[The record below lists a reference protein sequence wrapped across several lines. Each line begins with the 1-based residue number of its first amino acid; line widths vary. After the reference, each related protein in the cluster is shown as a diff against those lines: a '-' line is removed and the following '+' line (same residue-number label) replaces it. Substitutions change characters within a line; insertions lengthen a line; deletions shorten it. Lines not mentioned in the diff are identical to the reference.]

1 MSLFNP
7 TTILVALLL
16 LYISSFILFAFV
28 RVATGISIQRI
39 GYFSL
44 RRISYAPRDGV
55 QIDIRGLG
63 LSLHRPSFSQPTWI
77 RLRLTDLKVTIDPKQ
92 LKNGS
97 DGTHTTNSSSS
108 SATASK
114 NNSPEIP
121 QHATFGGVPKS
132 SKRSE
137 TWKRL
142 TRLKERIKRLHSYIH
157 WLAMVDVHAAN
168 TSLSFVDA
176 GSIQVGSLTL
186 AVDTRRNMV
195 ERGRLFRHKKQH
207 SQEPRPAEWIMNVR
221 NILLA
226 VEGREPLELLDNLQ
240 VNIHG
245 HLYRDLE
252 GLRDTSVAVKIGR
265 LHFPYDD
272 LMTLSQRISRNRK
285 THHRQDTFSE
295 TEDEISFADF
305 VEELDKP
312 GSREE
317 AIVQTVADSK
327 EFVSSILRGIEEIQV
342 ALSFFRISRSF
353 QLSLK
358 EQKEMQLNLVTHEI
372 GIDLHRM
379 DPNSP
384 AHRMYF
390 QKRDVA
396 HQALLAAI
404 SVSVSMEDGS
414 GATDRL
420 LYIPMATTTIK
431 TTLPSKT
438 VSFSDKHDASERNS
452 NVLFA
457 NFVITS
463 PSLDMEPRHVSQVL
477 RLVEAKKSS
486 PRRKKRDNHRIISRL
501 LPKAR
506 INFSVQ
512 EPVIRFVLP
521 IPKEAPVDGG
531 DYNLLISSI
540 SSMSLDIESFHSA
553 EAGFHYS
560 LSSTYRVTSHQL
572 YYQTPAGL
580 KHNLLQTED
589 MEVRVHLNATPEV
602 CVFVSGSLNSFSVHM
617 VNPSVNRGI
626 KQVIEQ
632 IRAQMK
638 PRNRMPTTNTE
649 QKSSFLRRLPP
660 WLMRVQFEANELT
673 FEVAGPPPGASKT
686 NRGVALHLDSWT
698 ADYRAQKLEPTR
710 SSTRRRTSS
719 HSYSNLGED
728 PPFRFPPTSPPRRTG
743 NGHADGRRLAVHIRG
758 LEGFVIE
765 SEDYMEP
772 ESFLSLPRCEV
783 ALSTHSDLQGPI
795 FHINS
800 TIKALYLEFS
810 LYRTYSLGVAVNVL
824 AETFM
829 RSSATK
835 RYTSPSLDFSAS
847 LPPPPRSLAQRAELT
862 TVDVRVGLVRVK
874 GIMPNNPRL
883 MLQLYG
889 VAAGSHRWS
898 APFFRCQLAR
908 LHVAAPKVQNVWA
921 RILSMN
927 TVRVDLRESKRR
939 HGDEL
944 REERSIDV
952 SADWIR
958 IGVPHHLIM
967 HQVFD
972 NFTVTFK
979 ALKTLYQ
986 RFKTNSDIDI
996 LEKEPEGPKIVP
1008 RISLRSRTLAFQ
1020 LEDDAFEWKLGCIYR
1035 AGLVEQRH
1043 RIAREEAFRLKTQK
1057 IREAENRRASSRF
1070 RTHSAHPESRLG
1082 RRSEDRRRSA
1092 SIGPRESRRSFD
1104 DEPDKYGRA
1113 RYRTDGAANISS
1125 SAKVSEQE
1133 AWARL
1138 QEYNARTW
1146 KSKIDAAIQFQSKS
1160 ISELRNIF
1168 AGADQPPEDVEDDEP
1183 ILAIPNRPALMGVLI
1198 SDVHLVVDKP
1208 SFPVEEYSRFLHRIG
1223 KGMPVD
1229 MKFSL
1234 LIPMSIHLDMGEAR
1248 VTLRDYPLDLLHI
1261 PALRPGQPPRV
1272 PSWSLQTDFVIAE
1285 EYRNRESTRDVQ
1297 VCVVPPSKLADGQ
1310 MTDGFYVTVRRTIA
1324 PVKTYSEPTI
1334 DINTSL
1340 PTSITWCMS
1349 YQPVI
1354 QDMMKI
1360 IEGFTK
1366 PELDPSERVGFWD
1379 KIRLSFHSR
1388 MRVRWKGDGDVH
1400 LRLKGSRD
1408 PYIITGFG
1416 AGFVMCWR
1424 KDVQWNIHP
1433 NDDPKEFMTVTSGE
1447 YVLAVPDYSHEA
1459 CYSYE
1464 YALESTRSQLP
1475 SGQAKN
1481 AAHFKKVMMKLSGSV
1496 KWLAGLVFERNAET
1510 GRSFDF
1516 KSHYDVVLRNPHYI
1530 DESQRKDYDAYRGFR
1545 SNHIHLSVAILAP
1558 NNVDQTRPNYNTVH
1572 LTPRLFTH
1580 FFNWWSLF
1588 SGVMSLPV
1596 RQGPLW
1602 PGITKTSKKFGRHL
1616 ATVKYKLLLSPLFAS
1631 HIYKHKDPED
1641 YGEDVVTATGIKVRL
1656 ANFKFDLHQRR
1667 ERVHAPIKGRLKQMK
1682 SSAMRINRA
1691 ELDFEAADFRAVSAS
1706 IEGTTLDDILEDHGD
1721 IVESF
1726 QQPPAVDMSRFN
1738 IPDQDYT
1745 WIDMDDFVELD
1756 WILPQES
1763 NPKTKIL
1770 PLAYTPRFTYF
1781 RQTDH
1786 GDSPVTENG
1795 INQFGDEPTHECVM
1809 SQGNDPWQV
1818 QMDLIK
1824 DRLANLDIQAKNHEL
1839 QLSEHEL
1846 QLANAEEED
1855 HELKVKHELLVR
1867 QAEAL
1872 VRRRKFLNAGLRRL
1886 ERLVLGQE
1894 SPTDTRS
1901 DDDQGSDSSS
1911 RAVNDS
1917 DSDNDTPQLE
1927 TNYEAPD
1934 IDSANDFNNRFTI
1947 HNPQV
1952 KWNNSLRDIMVR
1964 YGHQVS
1970 QRRGFVYYMSQQA
1983 VKFISDIVAEQ
1994 NKNSRRRKGLFDESP
2009 AREEEGGKEDDDSV
2023 QDRIEQLLHDAKR
2036 FVNADDPSSASAPA
2050 SATDH
2055 SRPRS
2060 ADFSEH
2066 ISSEFT
2072 PQHSYHL
2079 RLIAPQIQLQ
2089 SDKNPRSVTLVTA
2102 KGMTLKVL
2110 SIMDKRRVSDDVSGL
2125 VQRRFSL
2132 NMDGAQFFVATQ
2144 KNLKAH
2150 LQFYAG
2156 NKYGNAPGSAWPP
2169 WLTLEAMFD
2178 FELLPF
2184 GFSRII
2190 QRTSASLRY
2199 DKYNNLRLKYN
2210 DEVSQNG
2217 GEAAHY
2223 HDAADGRVDQ
2233 VWVDFPNVRAICDST
2248 EYYSIYI
2255 IVLDLLL
2262 YNEPLEKVR
2271 SEKLE
2276 KIMFASDF
2284 SDLRGAPET
2293 VHRLQERIRQLE
2305 EIKEYFQV
2313 QAHRLDTQGWQDR
2326 ITIERDLANCEEE
2339 LFFIMKAITTSQRR
2353 TDERTLSQSSAS
2365 MRYCLSASDV
2375 VWHLMRDRNEPLV
2388 EFQLRNASYERTDN
2402 TDGSN
2407 HNLIEVQRLY
2417 ALNLLENAIYPQM
2430 IVPYM
2435 DHKSR
2440 TEMSGDMMLRVQW
2453 YMLEAVAG
2461 IPVLDQ
2467 FEVNLFPLKVQ
2478 LERELGKK
2486 LFEYIFPGIGSNAFE
2501 NGGFSPFMVKHIKP
2515 MNEDDEEE
2523 EADASGVGTPD
2534 FVSTPRSQGSTST
2547 GEDSQNL
2554 TGAGSIEL
2562 RLQPTMALPDNSRK
2576 AAQPT
2581 RSNRLKVPP
2590 LTRINKDKTDRSG
2603 LGLRPST
2610 QGGISKKKSTESLRA
2625 LTRIPT
2631 EKSIG
2636 AASNAS
2642 SSTGESKRFSLVKGS
2657 KKEQTDDLTQMMSRA
2672 SNYMILAH
2680 VKINDVVLCLSYKGR
2695 GDRNIEDV
2703 HDFVFRLPVLEYRN
2717 KTWSNLELAL
2727 RLKKDVIKAL
2737 ISHAPAILGNKFSH
2751 PRPSKQQQQRLR
2763 ELASSSQ
2770 MLPASD
2776 TALNST
2782 VNLASATQSLSSRDS
2797 ASSHRNPL
2805 VSTSASSSPGQVH
2818 GPSSLSQS
2826 VSSGTGTYPLA
2837 KSVSYSSSS
2846 NLSLS
2851 REPSIMINDSPV
2863 TRDDSSIAPSSKR
2876 DSREERRP
2884 MTAHSIGG
2892 FTQDDSSRRSI
2903 RSLGRKLLHRHT
2915 VND

>member
-63 LSLHRPSFSQPTWI
+63 LSLHRPSFSQPTWV

-92 LKNGS
+92 LKNGN
-97 DGTHTTNSSSS
+97 DGTHASNSSSS
-108 SATASK
+108 SAAASK
-114 NNSPEIP
+114 NNSPEVP
-121 QHATFGGVPKS
+121 QHATFGTPKS

-195 ERGRLFRHKKQH
+195 ERGRLFRHKTPH

-226 VEGREPLELLDNLQ
+226 VDGREPMELLDNLQ

-285 THHRQDTFSE
+285 KHHRQDTFSE

-353 QLSLK
+353 QPFLK

-404 SVSVSMEDGS
+404 SLSVSMEDGS

-477 RLVEAKKSS
+477 RLAEAKNSS
-486 PRRKKRDNHRIISRL
+486 PRLKKRDNHRIISRL

-512 EPVIRFVLP
+512 EPVVRFVLP
-521 IPKEAPVDGG
+521 ISKEAPVDGG

-580 KHNLLQTED
+580 KHNLLQTQD

-617 VNPSVNRGI
+617 VNPNVNRGI

-649 QKSSFLRRLPP
+649 QKSSVLRRLPP

-673 FEVAGPPPGASKT
+673 FEVAGPPPGSSKT

-719 HSYSNLGED
+719 HSYSNIGED

-800 TIKALYLEFS
+800 TIKALFLEFS

-835 RYTSPSLDFSAS
+835 RYTSPSMDFSVS
-847 LPPPPRSLAQRAELT
+847 LPPPPRSLAQRTELT
-862 TVDVRVGLVRVK
+862 TVDVRVGLVRLK

-939 HGDEL
+939 HGEEL

-986 RFKTNSDIDI
+986 RFKTNSDIDV
-996 LEKEPEGPKIVP
+996 LEKDPEGPKIVP

-1082 RRSEDRRRSA
+1082 RRSDDRRRSA

-1125 SAKVSEQE
+1125 SAKVSEKE

-1138 QEYNARTW
+1138 QEYNSRTW

-1183 ILAIPNRPALMGVLI
+1183 ILAIPNRPALMAALI

-1223 KGMPVD
+1223 KGIPVD

-1261 PALRPGQPPRV
+1261 PALRPGQSPRV

-1366 PELDPSERVGFWD
+1366 PEVDPSERVGFWD

-1459 CYSYE
+1459 RYSYE
-1464 YALESTRSQLP
+1464 YALEGTRNQPP

-1530 DESQRKDYDAYRGFR
+1530 DESQRK
-1545 SNHIHLSVAILAP
+1545 V
-1558 NNVDQTRPNYNTVH
+1558 
-1572 LTPRLFTH
+1572 
-1580 FFNWWSLF
+1580 
-1588 SGVMSLPV
+1588 
-1596 RQGPLW
+1596 
-1602 PGITKTSKKFGRHL
+1602 
-1616 ATVKYKLLLSPLFAS
+1616 
-1631 HIYKHKDPED
+1631 
-1641 YGEDVVTATGIKVRL
+1641 
-1656 ANFKFDLHQRR
+1656 
-1667 ERVHAPIKGRLKQMK
+1667 
-1682 SSAMRINRA
+1682 
-1691 ELDFEAADFRAVSAS
+1691 
-1706 IEGTTLDDILEDHGD
+1706 
-1721 IVESF
+1721 
-1726 QQPPAVDMSRFN
+1726 
-1738 IPDQDYT
+1738 
-1745 WIDMDDFVELD
+1745 
-1756 WILPQES
+1756 
-1763 NPKTKIL
+1763 
-1770 PLAYTPRFTYF
+1770 
-1781 RQTDH
+1781 
-1786 GDSPVTENG
+1786 
-1795 INQFGDEPTHECVM
+1795 
-1809 SQGNDPWQV
+1809 
-1818 QMDLIK
+1818 
-1824 DRLANLDIQAKNHEL
+1824 
-1839 QLSEHEL
+1839 
-1846 QLANAEEED
+1846 
-1855 HELKVKHELLVR
+1855 
-1867 QAEAL
+1867 
-1872 VRRRKFLNAGLRRL
+1872 
-1886 ERLVLGQE
+1886 
-1894 SPTDTRS
+1894 
-1901 DDDQGSDSSS
+1901 
-1911 RAVNDS
+1911 
-1917 DSDNDTPQLE
+1917 
-1927 TNYEAPD
+1927 
-1934 IDSANDFNNRFTI
+1934 
-1947 HNPQV
+1947 
-1952 KWNNSLRDIMVR
+1952 
-1964 YGHQVS
+1964 
-1970 QRRGFVYYMSQQA
+1970 
-1983 VKFISDIVAEQ
+1983 
-1994 NKNSRRRKGLFDESP
+1994 
-2009 AREEEGGKEDDDSV
+2009 
-2023 QDRIEQLLHDAKR
+2023 
-2036 FVNADDPSSASAPA
+2036 
-2050 SATDH
+2050 
-2055 SRPRS
+2055 
-2060 ADFSEH
+2060 
-2066 ISSEFT
+2066 
-2072 PQHSYHL
+2072 
-2079 RLIAPQIQLQ
+2079 
-2089 SDKNPRSVTLVTA
+2089 
-2102 KGMTLKVL
+2102 
-2110 SIMDKRRVSDDVSGL
+2110 
-2125 VQRRFSL
+2125 
-2132 NMDGAQFFVATQ
+2132 
-2144 KNLKAH
+2144 
-2150 LQFYAG
+2150 
-2156 NKYGNAPGSAWPP
+2156 
-2169 WLTLEAMFD
+2169 
-2178 FELLPF
+2178 
-2184 GFSRII
+2184 
-2190 QRTSASLRY
+2190 
-2199 DKYNNLRLKYN
+2199 
-2210 DEVSQNG
+2210 
-2217 GEAAHY
+2217 
-2223 HDAADGRVDQ
+2223 
-2233 VWVDFPNVRAICDST
+2233 
-2248 EYYSIYI
+2248 
-2255 IVLDLLL
+2255 
-2262 YNEPLEKVR
+2262 
-2271 SEKLE
+2271 
-2276 KIMFASDF
+2276 
-2284 SDLRGAPET
+2284 
-2293 VHRLQERIRQLE
+2293 
-2305 EIKEYFQV
+2305 
-2313 QAHRLDTQGWQDR
+2313 
-2326 ITIERDLANCEEE
+2326 
-2339 LFFIMKAITTSQRR
+2339 
-2353 TDERTLSQSSAS
+2353 
-2365 MRYCLSASDV
+2365 
-2375 VWHLMRDRNEPLV
+2375 
-2388 EFQLRNASYERTDN
+2388 
-2402 TDGSN
+2402 
-2407 HNLIEVQRLY
+2407 
-2417 ALNLLENAIYPQM
+2417 
-2430 IVPYM
+2430 
-2435 DHKSR
+2435 
-2440 TEMSGDMMLRVQW
+2440 
-2453 YMLEAVAG
+2453 
-2461 IPVLDQ
+2461 
-2467 FEVNLFPLKVQ
+2467 
-2478 LERELGKK
+2478 
-2486 LFEYIFPGIGSNAFE
+2486 
-2501 NGGFSPFMVKHIKP
+2501 
-2515 MNEDDEEE
+2515 
-2523 EADASGVGTPD
+2523 
-2534 FVSTPRSQGSTST
+2534 
-2547 GEDSQNL
+2547 
-2554 TGAGSIEL
+2554 
-2562 RLQPTMALPDNSRK
+2562 
-2576 AAQPT
+2576 
-2581 RSNRLKVPP
+2581 
-2590 LTRINKDKTDRSG
+2590 
-2603 LGLRPST
+2603 
-2610 QGGISKKKSTESLRA
+2610 
-2625 LTRIPT
+2625 
-2631 EKSIG
+2631 
-2636 AASNAS
+2636 
-2642 SSTGESKRFSLVKGS
+2642 
-2657 KKEQTDDLTQMMSRA
+2657 
-2672 SNYMILAH
+2672 
-2680 VKINDVVLCLSYKGR
+2680 CLSY
-2695 GDRNIEDV
+2695 
-2703 HDFVFRLPVLEYRN
+2703 L
-2717 KTWSNLELAL
+2717 
-2727 RLKKDVIKAL
+2727 
-2737 ISHAPAILGNKFSH
+2737 
-2751 PRPSKQQQQRLR
+2751 
-2763 ELASSSQ
+2763 
-2770 MLPASD
+2770 
-2776 TALNST
+2776 
-2782 VNLASATQSLSSRDS
+2782 
-2797 ASSHRNPL
+2797 L
-2805 VSTSASSSPGQVH
+2805 VS
-2818 GPSSLSQS
+2818 
-2826 VSSGTGTYPLA
+2826 
-2837 KSVSYSSSS
+2837 
-2846 NLSLS
+2846 
-2851 REPSIMINDSPV
+2851 
-2863 TRDDSSIAPSSKR
+2863 
-2876 DSREERRP
+2876 
-2884 MTAHSIGG
+2884 
-2892 FTQDDSSRRSI
+2892 
-2903 RSLGRKLLHRHT
+2903 
-2915 VND
+2915 